1 MKPTFKLISKYK
13 ADIRAEIIGNEYRI
27 LFISGN
33 IRIFQPISEQE
44 YINYRNTFYLSPGKA
59 KNMLLDKFSFDGTP
73 FCRKDFN
80 YIDLIELSLET
91 EKWLKEFI
99 DTLDQNEP

>member
-13 ADIRAEIIGNEYRI
+13 ADIRAEVIGNGYRI

-33 IRIFQPISEQE
+33 IHLSQPISEEE
-44 YINYRNTFYLSPGKA
+44 YINYWNNFYLSPGKA
-59 KNMLLDKFSFDGTP
+59 KNMLLDKLFFDGIP

-80 YIDLIELSLET
+80 YIDLIELSPET
-91 EKWLKEFI
+91 GEWLREFI
-99 DTLDQNEP
+99 DTLNRNLD